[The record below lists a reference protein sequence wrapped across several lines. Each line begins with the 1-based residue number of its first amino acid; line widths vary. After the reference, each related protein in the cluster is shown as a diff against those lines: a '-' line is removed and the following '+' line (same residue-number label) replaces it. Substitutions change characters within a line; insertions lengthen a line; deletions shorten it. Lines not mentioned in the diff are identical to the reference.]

1 MPFFLRLPV
10 TSTEICPPCF
20 KNKWNTR
27 DSVNGTWPT
36 ICGMPP
42 WSWTRLTA
50 TAWVLCGLSG
60 LCCVKIHMYEIN
72 SFINTVTQN
81 SQRTKGFFYHQR
93 SVLYIW
99 HYRSNKSYLSIQNFI
114 NNWIPDILIH
124 MVASNTRSKGISC
137 CFHWCIFYNYKIKWI
152 TSQ

>member
-1 MPFFLRLPV
+1 MMKQINRDDALFIIITGNSRESLRAKCIGCSATAHIFDCFKIVKINFRQVIPCVCPFWNKIDYIQYALF
-10 TSTEICPPCF
+10 I

-72 SFINTVTQN
+72 SFINTVTPN
-81 SQRTKGFFYHQR
+81 SQRTKGFFITN
-93 SVLYIW
+93 VLF
-99 HYRSNKSYLSIQNFI
+99 STF
-114 NNWIPDILIH
+114 DI
-124 MVASNTRSKGISC
+124 VS
-137 CFHWCIFYNYKIKWI
+137 
-152 TSQ
+152 

>member
-36 ICGMPP
+36 ICSMPP

-72 SFINTVTQN
+72 SFINTVTPN
-81 SQRTKGFFYHQR
+81 SQRTKGFLSPTFCSLHLTLSVKQVLPLNPELHQQLNPR
-93 SVLYIW
+93 YPSTHGSL
-99 HYRSNKSYLSIQNFI
+99 K
-114 NNWIPDILIH
+114 
-124 MVASNTRSKGISC
+124 
-137 CFHWCIFYNYKIKWI
+137 YKIERNKLLLPLMYLLKL
-152 TSQ
+152 